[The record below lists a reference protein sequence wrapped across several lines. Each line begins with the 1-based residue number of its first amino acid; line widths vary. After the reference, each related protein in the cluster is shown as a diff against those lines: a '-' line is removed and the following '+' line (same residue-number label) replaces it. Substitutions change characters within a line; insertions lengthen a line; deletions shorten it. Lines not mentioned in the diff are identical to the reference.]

1 MGDDKRHEGLT
12 PSATVETPSGDGDR
26 LASNEEGELQDGKGL
41 VELVLAEHEIR
52 AVRARIEGVLVGAVV
67 SVSARGEPH
76 VDFLGC
82 PGEEGVPARA
92 IGAVTAADIGREVAL
107 LFEGG
112 DPSRP
117 VLMGFMQQAIAAE
130 SLPASSSPAPSSVE
144 VRRDGERLV
153 LEADKEIVLRCGQ
166 AQITLTRAGKIL
178 IQGAY
183 LLARSTGVNR
193 IQGGSVQIN

>member
-1 MGDDKRHEGLT
+1 MDDDKRCNGLT
-12 PSATVETPSGDGDR
+12 TPAAAEADGR
-26 LASNEEGELQDGKGL
+26 LASDEEREPHDGKEVL
-41 VELVLAEHEIR
+41 ELVLAEYESR
-52 AVRARIEGVLVGAVV
+52 PMPARIEGVLVGTLA
-67 SVSARGEPH
+67 SISARGEPL
-76 VDFLGC
+76 VAFQGC
-82 PGEEGVPARA
+82 HRKDGVPARA
-92 IGAVTAADIGREVAL
+92 LGAVTAGDVGREVAL

-117 VLMGFMQQAIAAE
+117 VLMGFMQQGAAAE
-130 SLPASSSPAPSSVE
+130 LLPAASIAGRSSSVE
-144 VRRDGERLV
+144 VSRDGDRLV
-153 LEADKEIVLRCGQ
+153 LEADKEIVLRCGE